1 MHSKYDML
9 VWFEICEMS
18 SNGEYIPAAI
28 DHSEDMPGT
37 GTVLLHQ
44 VTTGSQLQESLGGVR
59 TLYSLCRAPTC
70 PVVFW
75 HMSYFFEACPNFF

>member
-1 MHSKYDML
+1 MLILCMFCVCSTTHIHSKYDML

-37 GTVLLHQ
+37 GTALLHQ
-44 VTTGSQLQESLGGVR
+44 VGIWNMLQGI
-59 TLYSLCRAPTC
+59 
-70 PVVFW
+70 
-75 HMSYFFEACPNFF
+75 MK